1 MESNVNTTF
10 TDPVILKFLDE
21 SWLSSQ
27 PSKQVWRDIPTGC
40 STISVSFNSTEFPCL
55 YITFRTETD
64 NLVGSFSYHLER
76 LERSPISIEL
86 TPIFVESLFMETFGR
101 KNSYLSRTASIEKL
115 MNYPD
120 FKEWLLW
127 NRP

>member
-1 MESNVNTTF
+1 MEYVMNPTF

-21 SWLSSQ
+21 NWLFSQ
-27 PSKQVWRDIPTGC
+27 PSKQVWREILKGC
-40 STISVSFNSTEFPCL
+40 CTISVRFDSTEFPSL
-55 YITFRTETD
+55 YITFRAETD
-64 NLVGSFSYHLER
+64 NFIGSFSYHLER
-76 LERSPISIEL
+76 SPISMEL
-86 TPIFVESLFMETFGR
+86 TPIFVESLFMENFGS
-101 KNSYLSRTASIEKL
+101 KNSYLSKTAAIEKL

>member
-1 MESNVNTTF
+1 MEYGVRPVF

-21 SWLSSQ
+21 RWLFNQSSG
-27 PSKQVWRDIPTGC
+27 KVWREIPVGY
-40 STISVSFNSTEFPCL
+40 SIISISFDAKLIPQL
-55 YITFRTETD
+55 YISFRTETD
-64 NLVGSFSYHLER
+64 DLVGSFSYHLER
-76 LERSPISIEL
+76 SPISMEL

-101 KNSYLSRTASIEKL
+101 QNSYLSKTAAIEKL

>member
-1 MESNVNTTF
+1 MNPTF

-21 SWLSSQ
+21 SWLSSI
-27 PSKQVWRDIPTGC
+27 PSGKINREILVGHSSIHIGFDAKLIPQL
-40 STISVSFNSTEFPCL
+40 NSS
-55 YITFRTETD
+55 FRTEKYIFI
-64 NLVGSFSYHLER
+64 GSFSYHLER
-76 LERSPISIEL
+76 NPISIEL
-86 TPIFVESLFMETFGR
+86 TPIFAQSLFMETLVG
-101 KNSYLSRTASIEKL
+101 KTIIYSKTAAIEKL

>member
-1 MESNVNTTF
+1 MEYGVRPGF

-21 SWLSSQ
+21 RWLFNQSSG
-27 PSKQVWRDIPTGC
+27 KVWREIPVGH
-40 STISVSFNSTEFPCL
+40 SIISISFDATEFPSL
-55 YITFRTETD
+55 YISFRDEI
-64 NLVGSFSYHLER
+64 GSFAVSLSYHLER
-76 LERSPISIEL
+76 CPISTEL

-101 KNSYLSRTASIEKL
+101 QNSYLSKTAAIEKL
-115 MNYPD
+115 MTYPD

>member
-1 MESNVNTTF
+1 MEYVMNPTF

-21 SWLSSQ
+21 SWLSNQ
-27 PSKQVWRDIPTGC
+27 PSKQVWKGIPIGG

-76 LERSPISIEL
+76 NPISIEL

-101 KNSYLSRTASIEKL
+101 QNSYLSKTAAIEKL

>member
-1 MESNVNTTF
+1 MNPTF

-21 SWLSSQ
+21 SWLSSI
-27 PSKQVWRDIPTGC
+27 PSGKVSREILVGHSIIRIGFDTKLIHQLN
-40 STISVSFNSTEFPCL
+40 ISFLTEKYNF
-55 YITFRTETD
+55 I
-64 NLVGSFSYHLER
+64 GSFSYHLER
-76 LERSPISIEL
+76 SPISMEL
-86 TPIFVESLFMETFGR
+86 TPIFVESLLMETFGR
-101 KNSYLSRTASIEKL
+101 QNSYLSKTAAIEKL

>member
-1 MESNVNTTF
+1 MEPNVSPTF

-21 SWLSSQ
+21 SWLASSTSGKINSEILVGHSSIHIGFDAKLTPQ
-27 PSKQVWRDIPTGC
+27 LH
-40 STISVSFNSTEFPCL
+40 ISFLTEKYNF
-55 YITFRTETD
+55 I
-64 NLVGSFSYHLER
+64 GSFSYHLER
-76 LERSPISIEL
+76 NPVSMEL
-86 TPIFVESLFMETFGR
+86 TPIFVQTLFLETFG
-101 KNSYLSRTASIEKL
+101 KQKSYLSKTASIEKL

>member
-1 MESNVNTTF
+1 MEYVMNPTF

-21 SWLSSQ
+21 NWLFSQSS
-27 PSKQVWRDIPTGC
+27 KEVWKEIPTGC
-40 STISVSFNSTEFPCL
+40 CMISVRFNSTEFPCL
-55 YITFRTETD
+55 YITFLTEKY
-64 NLVGSFSYHLER
+64 NFIGSFSYHLER
-76 LERSPISIEL
+76 SLISMEL
-86 TPIFVESLFMETFGR
+86 TPIFAQSLFMETFGR
-101 KNSYLSRTASIEKL
+101 QNSYLSKTAAIEKL